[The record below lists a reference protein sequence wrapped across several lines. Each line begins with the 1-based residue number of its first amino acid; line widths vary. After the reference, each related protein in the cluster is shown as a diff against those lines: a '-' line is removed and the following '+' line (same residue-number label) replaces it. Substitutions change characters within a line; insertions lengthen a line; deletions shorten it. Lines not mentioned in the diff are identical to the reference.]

1 MSRVLF
7 SLPVNSL
14 AYSLGL
20 AFHHLRRPLSLSPSP
35 TGSCNSWT
43 FLYIKL
49 RLIAALWQAPATS
62 VAVASDHT
70 SLIRK
75 IRVIPVATNSLAP
88 SSGPFPFLQ

>member
-62 VAVASDHT
+62 VAMGKRPYKSTRIPETCAS
-70 SLIRK
+70 
-75 IRVIPVATNSLAP
+75 ANN
-88 SSGPFPFLQ
+88 